1 MKTCCMVLLFS
12 WVLQIQYLDV
22 GIGRLKTVKYQVEEI
37 FSIKSNLTNKLAEVH
52 GNRTH
57 LGRF

>member
-1 MKTCCMVLLFS
+1 M
-12 WVLQIQYLDV
+12 
-22 GIGRLKTVKYQVEEI
+22 
-37 FSIKSNLTNKLAEVH
+37 AEVH